1 MAKGKATKTQIRK
14 ERSPEKIEKVLK
26 QKGYPSGKLAKGKGP
41 HHVKPVVEGGKTT
54 PKNTRVIP
62 KAKHEQIHANKKK
75 EAGFK
80 LSKRNK

>member
-1 MAKGKATKTQIRK
+1 MAKGKATRAQIRK

-26 QKGYPSGKLAKGKGP
+26 QKGYPSGKLPKGKEL

-62 KAKHEQIHANKKK
+62 KAKHQQIHANRKKS
-75 EAGFK
+75 GGI
-80 LSKRNK
+80 

>member
-1 MAKGKATKTQIRK
+1 MAKGKVTNAQIRK

-26 QKGYPSGKLAKGKGP
+26 QKGYPDGKLPKSKVL

-62 KAKHEQIHANKKK
+62 KAKHQQIHANRKKIGK
-75 EAGFK
+75 I
-80 LSKRNK
+80 